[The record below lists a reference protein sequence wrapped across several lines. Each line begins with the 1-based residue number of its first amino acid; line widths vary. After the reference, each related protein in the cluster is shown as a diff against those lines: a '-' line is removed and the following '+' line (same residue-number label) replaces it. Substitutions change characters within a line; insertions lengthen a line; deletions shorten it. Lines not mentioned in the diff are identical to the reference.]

1 MMRMSDRGYKILKTI
16 EESPSI
22 SQREM
27 AESLGLSVGKI
38 NYCVRA
44 LIEKGWIKANNFKNS
59 NNKIAYAYLL
69 TPQGV
74 ASRTHLAKSF
84 LERKIQEYERL
95 HAEIE
100 ELKEDLGVEQ

>member
-1 MMRMSDRGYKILKTI
+1 MSDHDYQILKTI

-27 AESLGLSVGKI
+27 AESLGLSLGKI
-38 NYCVRA
+38 NYSVRS
-44 LIEKGWIKANNFKNS
+44 LIEKGWVKANNFKNS

-69 TPQGV
+69 TPKGV
-74 ASRTHLAKSF
+74 ASKTYLARRF
-84 LERKIQEYERL
+84 LERKMHEYEML

-100 ELKEDLGVEQ
+100 KLKEDLGVEPEN